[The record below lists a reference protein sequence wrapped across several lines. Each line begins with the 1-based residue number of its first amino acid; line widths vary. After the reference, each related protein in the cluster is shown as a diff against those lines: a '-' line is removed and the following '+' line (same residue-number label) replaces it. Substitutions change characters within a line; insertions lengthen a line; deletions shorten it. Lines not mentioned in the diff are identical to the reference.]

1 MSEAIFKFIS
11 SDIAGDPFTVVS
23 FKGNEAISTLY
34 RYEIEIKAPL
44 SANLDLDDVLASS
57 ATFISIQGDQEYPV
71 HGVLSR
77 LDELQTVLG
86 YVYYRVVLVPQLWR
100 LSIYKTN
107 EIYTYEK
114 TVDAIIE
121 TVLKAGGFVDTDF
134 DLGGLDSSKFLNRN
148 YVCQFGESDFDFIS
162 RLMENEGIYY
172 YFEQTAGAVSEKI
185 IFTNEMN
192 YSNINSPELFFD
204 VAAQASQQHDCIN
217 AWQCRR
223 KRLAKFVTVR
233 NFNPDQPSLDIS
245 DTMPID
251 SMGQGTEYIYG
262 ENVFDQDEA
271 TYLANIRAEEHLCY
285 KTRYHGKSMVS
296 RLQAG
301 YSFSI
306 SRHPNTLYN
315 TLKYLVVKVRHEG
328 QNLDM
333 SKSGGSSDAAKTKPQ
348 YHNSFVAINA
358 NEQYRPA
365 RTTLKPRFYGTMT
378 AFIYSETGT
387 NNAEID
393 ESGRYRVLLP
403 FDRSDGTLL
412 STDPDRKA
420 STWMRMAQPY
430 VGQEQGMYFPLLAGT
445 EVLLT
450 FINGDPDQPV
460 ISSALPNAAQPS
472 LLTSELNLQRTIT
485 QQISQTVSGNTH
497 TVSMNSASI
506 SSLRSSIESNTS
518 DIAGNTANIVGNT
531 TNIAGNTANIV
542 GNTTSIAA
550 LRTQLE
556 TKPGSALGT
565 WYINENMLS
574 KDVDT
579 TIAASSLTMI
589 PPWEG
594 LDLSNPAYD
603 HTLIKF
609 KLYGS
614 DLIAKAMSS
623 DHISDENDEG
633 FDATKGDKDHA
644 SYENTYE
651 AVSTDR
657 GAGDNYVYA
666 NGRTFAYPQHE
677 RVYFIGTFHEDFHV
691 KDDFMDKSLSWT
703 GKVEQWNFPAP
714 GKDYP
719 AGKAGDTHT
728 NAEVNPKGIRGVSED
743 RRWGSQMTYAYGAS
757 YNWGGGD
764 EICGA
769 GVAVNYGNG
778 ITEDLI
784 NSTGGRFKDVVATA
798 ETDDRPEAKHW
809 DMYKKPDQSPAPD
822 RAAGTVPNP
831 YTPRDYAKKFV
842 KHNDKDVSAAYA
854 YVDGNTYSYQCGHD
868 LDVNV
873 GESDSWSYGDSRDY
887 VFGHS
892 SSWVNG
898 DSISYTL
905 GSETSMLFG
914 NSNSMAI
921 GFTTDTFVGIKTET
935 MVGGTIKFELA
946 GETGVSAVS
955 DKFLKSDWKTAAAK
969 KDEATLEALI
979 ASLIM
984 TENTVKKNLSSVSM
998 TIDTKARLE
1007 LIAGGS
1013 IDLMAGLCIFMNASI
1028 TKIG

>member
-798 ETDDRPEAKHW
+798 KTDDRPEAEHS
-809 DMYKKPDQSPAPD
+809 DMFKSLGKSPAPD

-842 KHNDKDVSAAYA
+842 KNNDKDVSAAYA

-873 GESDSWSYGDSRDY
+873 GESDSWCYGDSRDY

-905 GSETSMLFG
+905 GSSTDMLFG

-921 GFTTDTFVGIKTET
+921 GFTTDTFVGLKTET
-935 MVGGTIKFELA
+935 FVGGVFNIEIA
-946 GETGVSAVS
+946 GETGISVTAVSYLKNRQDDITAKDNKAALDISEAALNKTITGLKNDIKALSVHVSAAKYSVDS
-955 DKFLKSDWKTAAAK
+955 ATKISFITPVFNCTAA
-969 KDEATLEALI
+969 
-979 ASLIM
+979 M
-984 TENTVKKNLSSVSM
+984 
-998 TIDTKARLE
+998 
-1007 LIAGGS
+1007 
-1013 IDLMAGLCIFMNASI
+1013 